1 MDSYYNEIS
10 KKQKPNI
17 LGTSTKDLGYLK
29 REIQLEDELEAYKK
43 RLGIYNVSET
53 HPLWMKGF

>member
-10 KKQKPNI
+10 KKKKPNI

-29 REIQLEDELEAYKK
+29 RQIQLEDELEAYEK